1 MVDEYQ
7 DTNHA
12 QAVLTKTIAAKHK
25 NICVVGD
32 DDQAI
37 YSWRGAEVKNI
48 LEFEKDYGEVKI
60 IKLERNYRSAQ
71 PILDAA
77 WNLVKKN
84 EMRRKKKL
92 WPSRA
97 SSFPV
102 NVEYAQ
108 NELYEAEWVVL
119 KVKELKSK
127 NEFFYSNFA
136 VFYRT
141 NAQSRV
147 LEDAFRNE
155 DVPYRLVGNVR
166 FYERAE
172 VKDLLAYLRVI
183 VNPKDD
189 VSFKRILNTP
199 PRGIGKMT
207 LEIIEAHANSKA
219 ISLFETCSQQE
230 FSDHFSPRL
239 KENISQFL
247 KLLNGSR
254 ADCQN
259 LTVSKILKKILAE
272 TKILKNL
279 EEEAEND
286 FESAARLDN
295 VQELMN
301 AVEEFEEKSESKD
314 VASYLETVS
323 LITDL
328 DLGETKKDSVTLM
341 TVHIA
346 KGLEF
351 PVVFLTGLEEGLFPL
366 GDLQFSQEDLEEERR
381 LAYVG
386 MTRAK
391 DHLFLTTAASR
402 KLFGQT
408 RWNLPSR
415 FIGSRFSF

>member
-77 WNLVKKN
+77 WNLVQNN
-84 EMRRKKKL
+84 EMRREKKL
-92 WPSRA
+92 WTSRA

-108 NELYEAEWVVL
+108 NELSEAEWVVL

-155 DVPYRLVGNVR
+155 DVPYSLVGNVR

-230 FSDHFSPRL
+230 FFDHFSPRL

-314 VASYLETVS
+314 VASSLETVS

-415 FIGSRFSF
+415 FIEEI